1 MASINALA
9 TSAIAADG
17 EEYTA
22 ILGPQGRIVIPIEIR
37 KKLGLEPGTVINIWM
52 EDGKVHLR
60 SRAAARASAKKLFK
74 DARARLGRGSLVDE
88 LLAERRAEAARELA
102 DEN

>member
-1 MASINALA
+1 MTFTSPLA
-9 TSAIAADG
+9 TNGTTADDD
-17 EEYTA
+17 EYTA
-22 ILGPQGRIVIPIEIR
+22 VLGPQGRIVIPIEIR

-60 SRAAARASAKKLFK
+60 SRAAARASARKLFK
-74 DARARLGRGSLVDE
+74 DARARLGGESLVDE

>member
-1 MASINALA
+1 MTFTSTLA
-9 TSAIAADG
+9 TSVPAADN

-22 ILGPQGRIVIPIEIR
+22 VLGPQGRIVIPIEIR

-52 EDGKVHLR
+52 EDGEVHLR
-60 SRAAARASAKKLFK
+60 SRAAARASARKLFK
-74 DARARLGRGSLVDE
+74 DARARLGGGSLVDE

>member
-1 MASINALA
+1 MTFSGSLA
-9 TSAIAADG
+9 TSALSADD

-22 ILGPQGRIVIPIEIR
+22 VLGPQGRIVIPIEIR
-37 KKLGLEPGTVINIWM
+37 KKLGLEPGTVINIWT

-60 SRAAARASAKKLFK
+60 SRAAARAAAKKLFT
-74 DARARLGRGSLVDE
+74 DARARLGGGSLVDE
-88 LLAERRAEAARELA
+88 LLAERRAEATRELA

>member
-1 MASINALA
+1 MSFMGALA
-9 TSAIAADG
+9 TNAPTADA

-22 ILGPQGRIVIPIEIR
+22 VLGPQGRIVIPIEIR

-60 SRAAARASAKKLFK
+60 SRAAARASAKKLFT
-74 DARARLGRGSLVDE
+74 DARARLGGGSLVDE

>member
-9 TSAIAADG
+9 ASATAADD

-22 ILGPQGRIVIPIEIR
+22 VLGPQGRVVIPIEIR
-37 KKLGLEPGTVINIWM
+37 KKLGLEPGTVINIWL

-74 DARARLGRGSLVDE
+74 DARTRRGGESLVDE
-88 LLAERRAEAARELA
+88 LIAERRAEAARELA
-102 DEN
+102 DES

>member
-1 MASINALA
+1 MPFSSVLA
-9 TSAIAADG
+9 TSASTTEDN
-17 EEYTA
+17 EYTA
-22 ILGPQGRIVIPIEIR
+22 VLGPQGRIVIPIEIR
-37 KKLGLEPGTVINIWM
+37 KKLGLEPGTVLNIWL

-74 DARARLGRGSLVDE
+74 DARARLGGGSLVDE

-102 DEN
+102 DES

>member
-1 MASINALA
+1 MTFASTVA
-9 TSAIAADG
+9 TSGPTADD

-22 ILGPQGRIVIPIEIR
+22 VLGPQGRIVIPIEIR

-52 EDGKVHLR
+52 EDGKVYLR
-60 SRAAARASAKKLFK
+60 SRAAARAAAKKLFR
-74 DARARLGRGSLVDE
+74 DARARLGGGSLVDE
-88 LLAERRAEAARELA
+88 LIAERRAEAARELA